1 MKRFF
6 LFLYFVSFAAYAQEN
21 DTIQSLNEVVL
32 TSFQRQTSLLSATTS
47 VHQIKKEQLQLNHP
61 ERLLESF
68 NLIPGT
74 KMEERSP
81 GSYRLS
87 LRGSTI
93 RSPFGVRNVKIYF
106 DDFILTDAT
115 GNAYLNLIE
124 PQFIQSVEVMKGPQG
139 SEYGVETGGVVIL
152 KSNQND
158 KLNAEIG
165 FGSYEMWNEKIQF
178 GKQFGKHHLQLGQSH
193 YNSDGYREQSALQR
207 SSFFIKDQWK
217 YNSSNVINLI
227 ALYTDLDYQTPGGLT
242 LSQMQ
247 NNRKQARL
255 ATTTLPSAVEQKTGI
270 INKTF
275 LGGINHLWKI
285 NSNWN
290 QFTLFQ
296 TSFTDFSN
304 PFISNYEKRKEN
316 NLQGRIY
323 FDYTNKLER
332 IRLNTRFGSEIGWN
346 KTLFK
351 NYDNLKGTKGDPQ
364 KFDNI
369 NTWNTLYYI
378 SQQVNLNDKWNF
390 NASVSLNP
398 MQYEWKT
405 TFPFNENGS
414 KKFKTQWL
422 PQFSLN
428 YKLNQNLSIRGKIA
442 KGISSPTTEEVRS
455 SNQDIQNNL
464 NAEYGWNKEIGIR
477 KNINDWS
484 FEVIAFYYDLKD
496 AIVRRQDENGNDYF
510 INAGGTKQKGLEFL
524 IENPMIKFNHPFF
537 NSINLL
543 WSAHLYDFKYD
554 NYKIGSSEYSENKIP
569 GVSALSTQAV
579 LGVKFL
585 KRFNLQFSNY
595 YNSKL
600 YLNDANTVE
609 EKGFII
615 GNLYFNSN
623 FQLQKSQLSFFA
635 GINNLYNTKYSAGY
649 DLNAFGNRFYNP
661 SATTNYYL
669 GTKFSL

>member
-193 YNSDGYREQSALQR
+193 YNSNGYREQSGMQR

-390 NASVSLNP
+390 NASLSINP